1 LFLRSSEA
9 ANTASGI
16 AIRPGKAICGPTA
29 SAAGLH
35 MLPSSGLE
43 RLNALSDG
51 GFAVLMIAALGHR
64 LIKSS

>member
-1 LFLRSSEA
+1 
-9 ANTASGI
+9 
-16 AIRPGKAICGPTA
+16 
-29 SAAGLH
+29 

-51 GFAVLMIAALGHR
+51 GFAVLMIAALGHG